1 MIIHFDSPKK
11 FCIIFSNVN
20 LNALRTAH
28 TNNPRISCYTK
39 LLIVERVSLS
49 SYFKDLVSARTAP
62 AMRSKQIVNEERSVK
77 YPLEKKLSAAVRT
90 ARSIRSKKL
99 VIRLNGSSFRCSKLL
114 SPDHL
119 SRLRRKENGNV
130 VNSSKRCLPSPHE
143 FSRYIF
149 CWIAL
154 LASIAFDYC
163 YTFYSRLKACLHGG
177 GEPKGEVT
185 RLSI

>member
-39 LLIVERVSLS
+39 LLIVERLSLS

-90 ARSIRSKKL
+90 VRSIRSKKTCHPFE
-99 VIRLNGSSFRCSKLL
+99 RL
-114 SPDHL
+114 
-119 SRLRRKENGNV
+119 
-130 VNSSKRCLPSPHE
+130 
-143 FSRYIF
+143 
-149 CWIAL
+149 
-154 LASIAFDYC
+154 
-163 YTFYSRLKACLHGG
+163 
-177 GEPKGEVT
+177 
-185 RLSI
+185 